1 MSSPLTAL
9 LCFMRLGFAEAH
21 FLCLRLPPHEH
32 RTRLPSARF
41 FRPPIDEFAFCRQ
54 FHTATPSVRTAEPK
68 TLGGVDFFA
77 QFCIRKEQKTHLKY
91 TVMNNTITLLR
102 DAIEAVSTGRWAFA
116 RIDNGNGNIVQFKT
130 HAPNE
135 LYVETTAPYWGD
147 VEAQKR
153 ALKRLGF
160 TPSKSGS
167 LIAPDDKELSDET
180 IYANWVN
187 VADVRP
193 FAEEILYIFNNIFDE
208 ELGEF
213 TIHSDE
219 GVITCNADK
228 TMTAD
233 TPATLPS
240 SSSQPATDPH
250 EQECNALR
258 DQLRK
263 VLVWQQPSVHVDIDK
278 CMVAVESPV
287 RDSVYIKAVLQFAPD
302 ADAEEQMRSHGYTR
316 YGNEAGIAEFRKLT
330 TFSDANQ
337 LFNEIKFIFER
348 VCHTEFARLQLSE
361 SADTATG
368 DSKYDIFI
376 QHSAE
381 QTLQQALQRVGN
393 HTWRSAVIVEPKEI
407 VHINDNAI
415 DVNLSIFKPSQRT
428 AAADKLRR
436 LGYTQS
442 LFGNLIAKRVDLS
455 RADTCRELAKELID
469 ILENICCID
478 SRLLIMNYVDADE
491 GTRTSGFALSAE
503 RVEVEYGCDDDNE
516 SDDKVATKSSA
527 PERHDATTKYRDM
540 YKEDNKEGNAGC
552 TLGLLAAFA
561 LFLYTIYRCFIS

>member
-1 MSSPLTAL
+1 MS
-9 LCFMRLGFAEAH
+9 
-21 FLCLRLPPHEH
+21 
-32 RTRLPSARF
+32 
-41 FRPPIDEFAFCRQ
+41 
-54 FHTATPSVRTAEPK
+54 
-68 TLGGVDFFA
+68 
-77 QFCIRKEQKTHLKY
+77 
-91 TVMNNTITLLR
+91 NTITHLR
-102 DAIEAVSTGRWAFA
+102 DAIEAVRTGRWAFA

-147 VEAQKR
+147 IEAQKR

-167 LIAPDDKELSDET
+167 LIAPDDEELSDET
-180 IYANWVN
+180 IYANWGN

-193 FAEEILYIFNNIFDE
+193 FAEEILYIFNDIFGE

-219 GVITCNADK
+219 GVITCTADEP
-228 TMTAD
+228 TVAD
-233 TPATLPS
+233 TPATHPTAPS
-240 SSSQPATDPH
+240 HSAPDPH

-263 VLVWQQPSVHVDIDK
+263 VLVWQQPSVRVGIDK
-278 CMVAVESPV
+278 CTVAVESPV
-287 RDSVYIKAVLQFAPD
+287 RESVYIKAVLRFAPD
-302 ADAEEQMRSHGYTR
+302 TDAEEQMRSHGYTL
-316 YGNEAGIAEFRKLT
+316 YGNEAGVAEFRKLT

-348 VCHTEFARLQLSE
+348 VCHTEFAHLQLSE
-361 SADTATG
+361 SADTATT

-393 HTWRSAVIVEPKEI
+393 HTWQSAVIVEPAEI
-407 VHINDNAI
+407 VHINDNTI
-415 DVNLSIFKPSQRT
+415 DVNLSIFKPSQR
-428 AAADKLRR
+428 AAAAEKLRL
-436 LGYTQS
+436 LGYTQP

-455 RADTCRELAKELID
+455 RADACRELAKELID
-469 ILENICCID
+469 ILENIFCID
-478 SRLLIMNYVDADE
+478 SRLLLLNYVDKDE
-491 GTRTSGFALSAE
+491 DAKKAKRASGFPLSSE
-503 RVEVEYGCDDDNE
+503 RVEEVYDFDDDDASDEE
-516 SDDKVATKSSA
+516 SVEKVATKSPA

-540 YKEDNKEGNAGC
+540 YKEDNKEEGGAGC
-552 TLGLLAAFA
+552 GLFILAAFA
-561 LFLYTIYRCFIS
+561 LFLYMIYKSFIA